1 MNYQLA
7 TLFGL
12 GRLPGGG
19 TWASLFV
26 LIVTILSK
34 DPSNTLLFFISIT
47 LLFAPAIYKKS
58 LPLFSSKDPK
68 EFVLDEVIGMALA
81 LIVVY
86 TFSSIFGGFIFN
98 LPDYINNQELLFFT
112 TFIVFRIFDISKIGP
127 VGWIDDPNTA
137 PVWWSNIDSS
147 AKDSAYINVIG
158 DDIMAA
164 LLAGIIVISILST
177 SLWVI

>member
-47 LLFAPAIYKKS
+47 LLFTPAIYKKS

-81 LIVVY
+81 
-86 TFSSIFGGFIFN
+86 
-98 LPDYINNQELLFFT
+98 INNQELLFFT

-147 AKDSAYINVIG
+147 AKDSAYMNVIG

-164 LLAGIIVISILST
+164 LLTGIVVISILST
-177 SLWVI
+177 CLWVI